1 MKHFQTT
8 FSNFV
13 SPYLQEANSK
23 ERPDI
28 QLKIDHSF
36 DVFENSRNICGS
48 LPLRTE
54 LSETAQIAALYHD
67 TGRFPQYR
75 QYKTFKD
82 ADSCNHGILGART
95 VLKHKL
101 LNELPRK
108 QRNMVLGAIAMH
120 NRGQLPSFISD
131 DLRICTEIVRDSDK
145 IDIIKVLIPHMT
157 GLQAG
162 NEVPL
167 MGLTEKKGEITQSI
181 IKSVASGKQASY
193 NEMNCLND
201 FRLLLLSWAYDLNF
215 AWSRKEMIKRGY
227 VETLLGQLPD
237 TGQIH
242 ALHKPIMEQ
251 LNS

>member
-1 MKHFQTT
+1 M
-8 FSNFV
+8 
-13 SPYLQEANSK
+13 
-23 ERPDI
+23 
-28 QLKIDHSF
+28 
-36 DVFENSRNICGS
+36 
-48 LPLRTE
+48 
-54 LSETAQIAALYHD
+54 YHD

-82 ADSCNHGILGART
+82 ADSCNHGTLGART

-101 LNELPRK
+101 LDELPRN

-120 NRGQLPSFISD
+120 NRGQLPSFISN
-131 DLRICTEIVRDSDK
+131 DLRTCTEIVRDSDK
-145 IDIIKVLIPHMT
+145 IDIIKILIPHMT
-157 GLQAG
+157 GLQSG
-162 NEVPL
+162 NKVPL
-167 MGLTEKKGEITQSI
+167 MGLTEKKGEVTRSI
-181 IKSVASGKQASY
+181 IESVASGKQAAY

-227 VETLLGQLPD
+227 VETLMDQLPD

-242 ALHKPIMEQ
+242 ALHKPIIEQ